1 MTLPYR
7 CGQVCQL
14 ERSTGYC
21 GICIDLAGEALCCT
35 TVVSGPWCFKC
46 CCQSRALT
54 PDPAWASASA
64 HTLVS
69 SVATLHLL
77 RSLLDL
83 FCLSLAPALS
93 ICGWGC
99 FYCES
104 SVHIYH
110 NFLGTNHVFYRLHFL
125 YFNKNVNEKCPS
137 GCLGSKTLKFG
148 TKREVGC
155 G

>member
-1 MTLPYR
+1 MARHTSWR
-7 CGQVCQL
+7 GG
-14 ERSTGYC
+14 TGYC
-21 GICIDLAGEALCCT
+21 RICTDDLAEEALCCT
-35 TVVSGPWCFKC
+35 TVVSGASSAAVSPQPYTC
-46 CCQSRALT
+46 
-54 PDPAWASASA
+54 PAWAFASV
-64 HTLVS
+64 HSGVECRYTPL
-69 SVATLHLL
+69 TEGHP
-77 RSLLDL
+77 DL

-93 ICGWGC
+93 VCGWGC

-148 TKREVGC
+148 TKWEVGC